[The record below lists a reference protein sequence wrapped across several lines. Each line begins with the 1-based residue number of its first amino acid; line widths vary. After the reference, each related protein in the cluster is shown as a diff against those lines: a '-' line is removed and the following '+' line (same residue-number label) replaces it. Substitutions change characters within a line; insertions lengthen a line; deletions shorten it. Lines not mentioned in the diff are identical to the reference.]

1 MVAAKKV
8 PYCGK
13 PSLYSTVAG
22 ILLYPAAALDGYG
35 PAASLDG
42 YGPPACRPRF
52 YSVSQLTLLEWA
64 LSA

>member
-1 MVAAKKV
+1 MALVAAKKV

-35 PAASLDG
+35 P
-42 YGPPACRPRF
+42 PACRPRF
-52 YSVSQLTLLEWA
+52 YSVSQLTLLGWA